1 MADVTQLSPELVRNV
16 QGLARALVAAARA
29 RTLYPG
35 EHPAVASSLGRL
47 HTAIRDAT
55 GGAALTLGV
64 TPDLLLVEG
73 LPAAQGPGV
82 VAEAAGYLH
91 GRDILEMTFGG
102 DVPPATLHALL
113 ALLAA
118 DLDTL
123 RAEGGPAAVW
133 ARQGHTAIVLEQ
145 VDYQKV
151 LEDREVRR
159 TPATKDDLWRSIVRG
174 VNERR
179 TSFDEAAQQRLLAIA
194 GDVGAIG
201 ELAADVIVPNRTPDG
216 SPMLTTQAAAV
227 LAAYRHLT
235 GIVSVLAPER
245 RDEVMSNIAAATA
258 RLEPSVVIQML
269 GTGGGPGEDDE
280 GGVLGGIVSGFD
292 DGKVAQLLATTLAID
307 GQASQR
313 LAAVFDTIA
322 PDAERKERVLRMT
335 SSLLRETDFGQR
347 THFETLWS
355 SMEELLLTYNER
367 PFVSTAYRAELDG
380 AGERASAMAQADVP
394 LEADEWLLTL
404 GQENVRRLSV
414 TLLIDLLNLER
425 DAARAP
431 QLTEDVAA
439 LVEDLLMGGE
449 YALALRVV
457 QALASRVSD
466 RQSVSSTPSRGAL
479 DRLADSV
486 AMREAADMLEQMEE
500 NEAKTFAEICAG
512 VGPAVVTALVPELS
526 LEQDTPG
533 RRRAFAI
540 TLSFGALAVSRLT
553 ALLSHRRWHALRN
566 AAMLLGEIGSPEAVP
581 LLQPLIRGSDPRV
594 AREAA
599 RALSNIDDPSAARA
613 VHTVLRATSGHVRR
627 AVVDALVAERD
638 PRVVPVLQRIL
649 NESEP
654 LGTDHHIVLE
664 TLGALGTL
672 GSVSDGQA
680 VSDIARLMGRRS
692 WFSRKKIRALKQTAL
707 ETLRQIGTPAA
718 TAAIRDAAA
727 NGDRLLRR
735 LARAIPS

>member
-1 MADVTQLSPELVRNV
+1 MADVTQLSPELVRHV

-35 EHPAVASSLGRL
+35 EHPAVASALERL
-47 HTAIRDAT
+47 QAAIREAT

-73 LPAAQGPGV
+73 LPAAPGPGV

-91 GRDILEMTFGG
+91 ARDVLEMTFGG
-102 DVPPATLHALL
+102 DVPRAALDALL
-113 ALLAA
+113 TLLAT
-118 DLDTL
+118 DLDVL
-123 RAEGGPAAVW
+123 RAAGGPAAVW
-133 ARQGHTAIVLEQ
+133 GRQGHTAIVLEQ
-145 VDYQKV
+145 VDYQQV

-179 TSFDEAAQQRLLAIA
+179 KSFDEAAQQRLLAIA

-201 ELAADVIVPNRTPDG
+201 DLAGDVMAPHRTPDG

-245 RDEVMSNIAAATA
+245 RDEIMSNIAAATA
-258 RLEPSVVIQML
+258 RLEPNVVLQML
-269 GTGGGPGEDDE
+269 GSGGGTGDDDE

-292 DGKVAQLLATTLAID
+292 DGNVAQLLATTLAID

-335 SSLLRETDFGQR
+335 RSLLSETDFGQR
-347 THFETLWS
+347 TQFETLWS

-380 AGERASAMAQADVP
+380 AGERASAMAQAELP
-394 LEADEWLLTL
+394 PEAGEWLETL

-431 QLTEDVAA
+431 QLTEDIAA

-449 YALALRVV
+449 YALARRVV
-457 QALASRVSD
+457 DALASKAGD
-466 RQSVSSTPSRGAL
+466 RQSVTSAPSRVAL
-479 DRLADSV
+479 DRLAASD
-486 AMREAADMLEQMEE
+486 AMREAAELLEQMDN
-500 NEAKTFAEICAG
+500 NEAEMFAQMCAV
-512 VGPAVVTALVPELS
+512 VGPATVTALLPELS
-526 LEQDTPG
+526 LEHDTPG

-540 TLSFGALAVSRLT
+540 AVGFGVLAVSRLA
-553 ALLSHRRWHALRN
+553 ALLSQRHWHAQRN
-566 AAMLLGEIGSPEAVP
+566 AAILLGQIGSPEAVP
-581 LLQPLIRGSDPRV
+581 LLQPLIRVSDARV

-613 VHTVLRATSGHVRR
+613 VHTVLRATSGHLRK
-627 AVVDALVAERD
+627 AVVDVLVAERD

-654 LGTDHHIVLE
+654 LGHDHDIVID

-672 GSVSDGQA
+672 GVISDDRA
-680 VSDIARLMGRRS
+680 VGDIARLMHRRS
-692 WFSRKKIRALKQTAL
+692 WFARKKIRALKRTAL
-707 ETLRQIGTPAA
+707 ETLQRIGTPAA
-718 TAAIRDAAA
+718 TVAIRDAAA
-727 NGDRLLRR
+727 SGDRLLRR
-735 LARAIPS
+735 LARVVPS